1 MSQSHTSAVSKR
13 FEIFGAL
20 RYRNFRWFWFN
31 GATQAMAQGMQFLVL
46 GWLVL
51 DITDSSRQ
59 LGLVIF
65 AFGLPHLLFAM
76 LGGIIADR
84 ANRLKLLITTRFYV
98 SALIFAIAILR
109 ITDLLEV
116 WHIYAI
122 VSLLGT
128 IQALNMPARQAIV
141 PDLVDREDMMNAIAL
156 HTMVNQTGQ
165 IMGPAAAGGLIEL
178 VGIGPTLLVNAGLYL
193 SGIGF
198 MFFIRGLPTRPASE
212 KASVLA
218 DLRAGLQ
225 CIRSTPVLYTVI
237 GMTLALAFFVLS
249 YRQVMPAFTKD
260 VLDGGPGGTGLLL
273 LAAGLG
279 SLFGNLVVASLGD
292 FRHKARLL
300 MGSML
305 TVSVALTLFAWS
317 PWFWASWII
326 LLFVGAAS
334 FGVSLPLVIT
344 LIQLNAPTEL
354 RGRVLSILTLA
365 PAVHFLGALP
375 LAMAADLISWPVALT
390 GGAALG
396 LLVVLWLG
404 VWRPVLRR
412 LGE

>member
-1 MSQSHTSAVSKR
+1 M
-13 FEIFGAL
+13 
-20 RYRNFRWFWFN
+20 
-31 GATQAMAQGMQFLVL
+31 
-46 GWLVL
+46 
-51 DITDSSRQ
+51 
-59 LGLVIF
+59 IF

-122 VSLLGT
+122 VALLGT
-128 IQALNMPARQAIV
+128 IQALNTPARQAIV
-141 PDLVDREDMMNAIAL
+141 PDLVDRDDMMNAIAL

-165 IMGPAAAGGLIEL
+165 IIGPAAAGGLIAL

-198 MFFIRGLPTRPASE
+198 MLFIRGLPARPAAGKST
-212 KASVLA
+212 VLV

-225 CIRSTPVLYTVI
+225 CIRSTPILYTVI

-249 YRQVMPAFTKD
+249 YRQIMPAFSKD
-260 VLDGGPGGTGLLL
+260 VLDAGPGGTGLLL

-292 FRHKARLL
+292 FRYKARLL

-305 TVSVALTLFAWS
+305 TVSVVLILFAWS

-365 PAVHFLGALP
+365 PAVHYIGALP
-375 LAMAADLISWPVALT
+375 LAVAADLISWPAAVT
-390 GGAALG
+390 GGAVLSF
-396 LLVVLWLG
+396 LVALWLG